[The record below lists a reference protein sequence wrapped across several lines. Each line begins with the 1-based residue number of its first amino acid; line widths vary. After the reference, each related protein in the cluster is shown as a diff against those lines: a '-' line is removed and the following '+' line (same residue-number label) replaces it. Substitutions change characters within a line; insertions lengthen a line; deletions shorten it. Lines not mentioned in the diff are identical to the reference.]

1 MKMDDSQRTHANRRV
16 VTRLAV
22 VVLAMFG
29 FGFALVPLYDV
40 FCQVTGLNGKTG
52 RIELEQALGDN
63 VDTGRMVTVEFLA
76 TVNSELPWEFRPL
89 VKKVRVHP
97 GAITEV
103 KYYARNLTADSITGQ
118 AVPSLAPG
126 QAARYFNKTECFC
139 FTRQTLGPR
148 ETRDM
153 PLRFVVDPDLPAEV
167 RTVSLSYTF
176 YQAGNGA
183 VGTNTQAGVLEE
195 LHDAAPGASPGS
207 RL

>member
-1 MKMDDSQRTHANRRV
+1 MDDAQRSHANRRV

-52 RIELEQALGDN
+52 RIELEQALSEK
-63 VDTGRMVTVEFLA
+63 VDAGRTVTVEFLA
-76 TVNSELPWEFRPL
+76 TVNSELPWEFRPA

-97 GAITEV
+97 GAVTEV
-103 KYYARNLTADSITGQ
+103 KYYARNLTGNSVTGQ

-126 QAARYFNKTECFC
+126 LAARYFNKTECFC
-139 FTRQTLGPR
+139 FTQQTLGPR
-148 ETRDM
+148 EGRDM

-167 RTVSLSYTF
+167 KTLSLSYTF
-176 YQAGNGA
+176 YQAGNIA
-183 VGTNTQAGVLEE
+183 AGTNQQAGVLEE
-195 LHDAAPGASPGS
+195 LHDEDQRTARGK